1 MASDDPNAAGAQSR
15 RPRTPPTLDLKA
27 QELKS
32 EPVAGTVADS
42 ATSASAPESAGR
54 AAPVDSPAPATTGG
68 AATKSD
74 GKPAAETKATDTKAT
89 STKAPE
95 AKPADTRA
103 SVPPTGTAAPKDAPK
118 DDAPKDTAKA
128 AVKDDSKAE
137 AKTGAAA
144 AAPPAAPKG
153 RSGAGTV
160 LAALVLGLL
169 GGAGAGGGL
178 AYYLIHHQPP
188 APTVD
193 LGPLTARMA
202 ALEAR
207 PGADP
212 QRLAALAGRLDQID
226 ARLAT
231 ADTALAALKAAPTAA
246 GAAGPDLTPQMD
258 ALKSAV
264 GKAEAALGALDARV
278 TALKGAE
285 EALQAGQESLKTAVA
300 AATVAAQQAQGLG
313 PRIDLMGARID
324 EARKEALNAADAAA
338 ATNRAA
344 ASLVVLGSLKAAL
357 ETGRPFAPEL
367 AAAQALLGPR
377 AAALEPFAGQA
388 EGGFPT
394 LAKLA
399 DTLAATGNASL
410 DALTP
415 VPEAAPADAS
425 LMTRFLSSA
434 QTLVKIRPAD
444 GPDVDAARTT
454 LGRAVVAVRTGDLAG
469 ALTLLRQMPPAVS
482 AKLAPIVAQMD
493 LRLRAL
499 DAAAALYQ
507 QSLASISGKAP

>member
-42 ATSASAPESAGR
+42 ATSTSAPESAGR

-68 AATKSD
+68 AATKSE

-103 SVPPTGTAAPKDAPK
+103 SVPPTGTAAPK
-118 DDAPKDTAKA
+118 DAPKDTAKA

-178 AYYLIHHQPP
+178 AYSLIHHQPP

-202 ALEAR
+202 ALEGR

-231 ADTALAALKAAPTAA
+231 ADSALAALKDASAPPAAS
-246 GAAGPDLTPQMD
+246 GPDLTPQMD

-264 GKAEAALGALDARV
+264 GKAETALGALDARV

-415 VPEAAPADAS
+415 APEAAPADAS

-469 ALTLLRQMPPAVS
+469 ALSLLRQMPPAVS